1 MRQNHHIHQNGEN
14 NDNCGSRQNNGQ
26 NFFCFLER
34 LFSFLFGLLLFL
46 FCFFLLLFLIIFFC
60 FGEFF
65 AEASE
70 RFDKGFFFFRKI
82 NSGQTRSS
90 EYSLYVLATV
100 VDFLQKLRVLLYI
113 RFGSFCFQR
122 FIFLQKR
129 LIRAPLPEFVRFGI
143 ADKLRKNRFI
153 RDSLPHAVREV
164 CRYAPA
170 FRLVLPVCPVR
181 KNDRL
186 TDDRKRTSRRVGQHD
201 WLLAA
206 EIRIVGDRQIK
217 ILIFLRLR
225 HLFAGNG
232 KGNDLHL
239 DRFYGVIRQIFQLQL
254 RQNPAGLV
262 IFEQSAGRNQN
273 RSGNADDESKI
284 SGGTGLRGL
293 CTMRPVAGEII
304 RPVLCLSR
312 GKIARYLEQE
322 SIPHIQDSTNLS
334 DEYTRN
340 RIRHHILP
348 MLEQEINAKA
358 VAHMSETAE
367 RISQAEEYLT
377 CQSLQ
382 ILEEFH
388 TDTGYYFT
396 EKFFMQPQIIQ
407 TYALQLAMEN
417 LAGRRKDIS
426 AVHYEKVLA
435 LYEMQTGRKISLP
448 YCMEARKD
456 YDGVKLYLLNKEE
469 RRKRKT
475 EEWELIVPGKAI
487 CPLGTFSA
495 EIFLYEG
502 QKIEEKKYTKWLD
515 YDKIK
520 KNPCIRTRR
529 TGDYMIINA
538 QGNTKKL
545 NRCMIDAKIPADQRE
560 KIPLV
565 VCEDEVLW
573 MVGSRMNEW
582 YKINPQTRKVLVLN
596 YQGGYQNE

>member
-1 MRQNHHIHQNGEN
+1 MAMLHILRELQEEVDFSLKVVHVHHGIRGQEADRDSSFVEKICKEWQIPCSIHYYDVPKLSREWKLGEEETGRIVRKEAFGKEISFYREKWKKEN
-14 NDNCGSRQNNGQ
+14 NPG
-26 NFFCFLER
+26 
-34 LFSFLFGLLLFL
+34 
-46 FCFFLLLFLIIFFC
+46 
-60 FGEFF
+60 
-65 AEASE
+65 
-70 RFDKGFFFFRKI
+70 
-82 NSGQTRSS
+82 
-90 EYSLYVLATV
+90 
-100 VDFLQKLRVLLYI
+100 
-113 RFGSFCFQR
+113 
-122 FIFLQKR
+122 
-129 LIRAPLPEFVRFGI
+129 
-143 ADKLRKNRFI
+143 
-153 RDSLPHAVREV
+153 
-164 CRYAPA
+164 
-170 FRLVLPVCPVR
+170 
-181 KNDRL
+181 ND
-186 TDDRKRTSRRVGQHD
+186 TEDRKVKIA
-201 WLLAA
+201 LAHNQEDLA
-206 EIRIVGDRQIK
+206 ETMIHNLCR
-217 ILIFLRLR
+217 
-225 HLFAGNG
+225 
-232 KGNDLHL
+232 
-239 DRFYGVIRQIFQLQL
+239 
-254 RQNPAGLV
+254 
-262 IFEQSAGRNQN
+262 
-273 RSGNADDESKI
+273 
-284 SGGTGLRGL
+284 GTGLRGL

-396 EKFFMQPQIIQ
+396 EKFFVQPQIIQ
-407 TYALQLAMEN
+407 TYALQQAMEN

-515 YDKIK
+515 YDRIK
-520 KNPCIRTRR
+520 NSLLIRNRQP
-529 TGDYMIINA
+529 GDYFVLDETGRT
-538 QGNTKKL
+538 QKL
-545 NRCMIDAKIPADQRE
+545 KQYFVNEKILKEQRDT
-560 KIPLV
+560 IPLV
-565 VCEDEVLW
+565 ADGAHILWIVGYRISAYYKVSSTTKTILEIQYHGGRED
-573 MVGSRMNEW
+573 NE
-582 YKINPQTRKVLVLN
+582 
-596 YQGGYQNE
+596 